1 MPLLNVALNMPDSL
15 LSELHEAARTSHMR
29 PEVFAAEAI
38 ESVLATRR
46 LDRITDPNTITSPR
60 MPEYNETE
68 GK

>member
-38 ESVLATRR
+38 ESVLASRR
-46 LDRITDPNTITSPR
+46 LDRITEPGVITSPR
-60 MPEYNETE
+60 MPEHKETDNV
-68 GK
+68 